1 MIRLPLPHFVLI
13 ALLCAAGALSGCVSI
28 QTSSGGRVTYWVV
41 PGLESGDQT
50 NRAGTTYYNQ
60 RWGSSPDTHPAVA
73 GRPTPALGE
82 ATEGVRIPGAAG
94 ATSGAASDGAS
105 GDAPKSGSGSGS
117 QANAPQQPQHPQH
130 PQYSPYPPYSIRT
143 SREARE
149 DGQVTGAVIGGL
161 IGTQTG
167 NRLGGVAIGAA
178 VGALAGGKI
187 ADPCQPNAN
196 AGSLWGAIA
205 GGWLGSL
212 FGGGRGRE
220 FFTAL
225 GAAGGAVRGTEY
237 ESTGRGCR

>member
-1 MIRLPLPHFVLI
+1 MIRLPLQRFVLI

-28 QTSSGGRVTYWVV
+28 QTGSGGRVTYWVV

-73 GRPTPALGE
+73 GRPPQTSRE
-82 ATEGVRIPGAAG
+82 ETERVGVRTPGAAG
-94 ATSGAASDGAS
+94 ATSGTASDDAS
-105 GDAPKSGSGSGS
+105 GDAPKNGSGSGS
-117 QANAPQQPQHPQH
+117 QANVPRQQQQPP
-130 PQYSPYPPYSIRT
+130 YVPYPPYSTRT

-149 DGQVTGAVIGGL
+149 EGQVTGALIGGL
-161 IGTQTG
+161 IGTQAG
-167 NRLGGVAIGAA
+167 NRLGGVAMGAA
-178 VGALAGGKI
+178 VGALAGGKM
-187 ADPCQPNAN
+187 ADPCQSNAN

-212 FGGGRGRE
+212 FGGGRARE

-237 ESTGRGCR
+237 DGGGRGCR